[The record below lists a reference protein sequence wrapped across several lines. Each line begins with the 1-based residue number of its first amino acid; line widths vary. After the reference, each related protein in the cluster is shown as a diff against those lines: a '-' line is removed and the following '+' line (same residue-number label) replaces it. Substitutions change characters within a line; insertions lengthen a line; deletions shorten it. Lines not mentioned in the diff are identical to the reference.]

1 MKTRTVTQK
10 GIVIH
15 HIHGNIPPPFWS
27 ESYHSHDHAEIFI
40 HITGQMELF
49 IEGNVYHHNANEI
62 RIYAPGELHF
72 GKSDREQPMEWY
84 QISLPSVFLKEH
96 PKLADRIVKRQK
108 GVGNLLISKKQDAI
122 VSLLEEIFSK
132 AENALLE
139 HYFDANVVKI
149 LCLLNEQENNVE
161 VQMGK
166 NECLWTILETVNQH
180 VVQIKTIEDIS
191 RLTHFSASYIHQL
204 FRKHLNITPHKYLTV
219 KKMER
224 ARELLDGGASILE
237 ACFRSGFDNYANF
250 ITSFKKHFGVTPK
263 NHSRAS
269 GEGNGN

>member
-1 MKTRTVTQK
+1 MKTRTVIQK
-10 GIVIH
+10 GIVIY
-15 HIHGNIPPPFWS
+15 HIHGNIPPSFWS

-49 IEGNVYHHNANEI
+49 IEGNVYHHNANEV

-72 GKSDREQPMEWY
+72 GKCDREQQMEWY
-84 QISLPSVFLKEH
+84 QISLPPLFLKEH
-96 PKLADRIVKRQK
+96 PKLADRIVNRQK

-122 VSLLEEIFSK
+122 ISLLEEILSK
-132 AENALLE
+132 SEGALLE
-139 HYFDANVVKI
+139 HYFYANVIKI
-149 LCLLNEQENNVE
+149 LCILNEQENNVE

-166 NECLWTILETVNQH
+166 NECLWTILESINQH
-180 VVQIKTIEDIS
+180 IMQIKTIEDIS
-191 RLTHFSASYIHQL
+191 GLTHFSASYIHQL

-224 ARELLDGGASILE
+224 ARELLDGGASISE